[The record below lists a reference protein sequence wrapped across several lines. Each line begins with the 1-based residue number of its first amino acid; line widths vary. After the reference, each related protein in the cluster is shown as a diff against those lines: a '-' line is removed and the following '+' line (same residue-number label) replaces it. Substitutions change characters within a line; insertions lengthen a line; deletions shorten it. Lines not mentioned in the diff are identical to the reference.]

1 MSKADNQKSFNNA
14 QSIGTNVA
22 QSVNNVTP
30 NIQGLQTGAQTAQT
44 GDKSAVAAATGTAN
58 NTLANAGNNLGQ
70 VNNEAETEAQT
81 GGFTPE
87 QESQYMNQATSG
99 VKNSFDVLGQQAK
112 LNQLRTGAAS
122 GPAAIAQI
130 ARQGGQA
137 QSSTEQGA
145 AVNLNQQINAN
156 KNSGLS
162 AATGANTALTGVAGQ
177 QNQSGAIDASLYN
190 ADTGEV
196 TAQGA
201 QLLQALGLQYNT
213 QAEAAQLLGQ
223 IGNNIGGP
231 LSDAE
236 GIAGIIGNLGKG
248 AAGAASAYNSVNNT

>member
-1 MSKADNQKSFNNA
+1 MSKSDQKNAYNNA
-14 QSIGTNVA
+14 GSLSSNVA

-44 GDKSAVAAATGTAN
+44 NAGNAVSAATGTAN
-58 NTLANAGNNLGQ
+58 NTLANAGNNLNQ
-70 VNNEAETEAQT
+70 VNSEAQTEAQT
-81 GGFTPE
+81 GGFTP
-87 QESQYMNQATSG
+87 QQQSQYMDQATSG

-137 QSSTEQGA
+137 QSSAEQGA

-201 QLLQALGLQYNT
+201 QLLQALGLQYST

-223 IGNNIGGP
+223 IGSGVGGFG
-231 LSDAE
+231 SDINQYVTDAS
-236 GIAGIIGNLGKG
+236 KV
-248 AAGAASAYNSVNNT
+248 AGASAGA